1 MKNKLILLNFIIV
14 ILFLIL
20 LGSFYYIY
28 LSRQKGNQEIIQ
40 TKEYKRI
47 ERSSNK
53 TKELKVKLL
62 FSAEDMPYLKAEEHT
77 IKTGDSIDEQCFDT
91 ILELI
96 KGPKSND
103 LLPTI
108 PEGTHLKALFISENG
123 EAFVDFSNEL
133 ISNSIN
139 GSEEELLTI
148 YSIVNTLILNFPMIK
163 KVQILV
169 DNKERETLN
178 GHIYIGIP
186 LKYNAKLMV
195 P

>member
-1 MKNKLILLNFIIV
+1 M
-14 ILFLIL
+14 
-20 LGSFYYIY
+20 
-28 LSRQKGNQEIIQ
+28 
-40 TKEYKRI
+40 
-47 ERSSNK
+47 ERSSPK

-62 FSAEDMPYLKAEEHT
+62 FSAEDMPYLKAEEHL

-96 KGPKSND
+96 KGPKSSN

-108 PEGTHLKALFISENG
+108 PEGTHLKALFLSEDG

-133 ISNSIN
+133 VSNSIN

-169 DNKERETLN
+169 ENKERETLN
-178 GHIYIGIP
+178 GHVYIGIP